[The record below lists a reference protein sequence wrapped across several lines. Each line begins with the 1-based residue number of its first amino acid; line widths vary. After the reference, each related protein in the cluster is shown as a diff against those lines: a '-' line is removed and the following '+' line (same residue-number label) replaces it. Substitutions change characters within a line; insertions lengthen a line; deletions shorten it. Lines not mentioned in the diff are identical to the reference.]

1 MLKQLS
7 FLKTEVLKIMIELA
21 ITLGLIFSLVSYE
34 VFGLAAGG
42 IVVPGYIA
50 LQLSHPD
57 RLLGIIGVSL
67 LTFLIIKALS
77 NYTFLYGRRQMV
89 LSLLIGCL
97 LANFSRYFMSI
108 DLTTTTLELQA
119 VGWVIPGLIAH
130 WFAKQGVFK
139 TLSVLFIT
147 SVLVRLILIIFFVGE
162 LLPQ

>member
-1 MLKQLS
+1 
-7 FLKTEVLKIMIELA
+7 MIEIA
-21 ITLGLIFSLVSYE
+21 ITLGLVFSLLSYE

-57 RLLGIIGVSL
+57 RLIGIVVVSFV
-67 LTFLIIKALS
+67 TYLIIKVLG

-89 LSLLIGCL
+89 LSLLVGCL
-97 LANFSRYFMSI
+97 LANFSRYFMNI
-108 DLTTTTLELQA
+108 DLASGTMELQA

-130 WFAKQGVFK
+130 WFGKQGVFK
-139 TLSVLFIT
+139 TLNVLFVT
-147 SVLVRLILIIFFVGE
+147 SVLVRLIIILVFAGA

>member
-1 MLKQLS
+1 
-7 FLKTEVLKIMIELA
+7 MIEIA
-21 ITLGLIFSLVSYE
+21 ITLGLVFSLLSYE

-57 RLLGIIGVSL
+57 RLIGIVVVSFV
-67 LTFLIIKALS
+67 TYLIIKVLG

-89 LSLLIGCL
+89 LSLLVGCL

-108 DLTTTTLELQA
+108 DLTSNTLELQA

-130 WFAKQGVFK
+130 WFGKQGVFK
-139 TLSVLFIT
+139 TLNVLFVT
-147 SVLVRLILIIFFVGE
+147 SVLVRLILILFFAGA

>member
-1 MLKQLS
+1 
-7 FLKTEVLKIMIELA
+7 MIELA
-21 ITLGLIFSLVSYE
+21 ITLGLIFSLLSYE

-57 RLLGIIGVSL
+57 RLIGILGVSL
-67 LTFLIIKALS
+67 LTYLIIKVLG

-97 LANFSRYFMSI
+97 LAYFSRYF
-108 DLTTTTLELQA
+108 LTFNLASTTLELQA

-130 WFAKQGVFK
+130 WFEKQGIFK
-139 TLSVLFIT
+139 TICVLFIS
-147 SVLVRLILIIFFVGE
+147 SVLVRLIIILLFMGA
-162 LLPQ
+162 LLPK